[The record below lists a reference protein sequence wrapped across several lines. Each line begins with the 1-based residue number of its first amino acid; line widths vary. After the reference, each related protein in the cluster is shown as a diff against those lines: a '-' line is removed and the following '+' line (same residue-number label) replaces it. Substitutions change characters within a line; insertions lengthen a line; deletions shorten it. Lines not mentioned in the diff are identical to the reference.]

1 VSKGDPHVT
10 ATKDFSV
17 GKGNKVKIA
26 GLGAAAL
33 GGVAKKAPA
42 TPLNAILGVAGGATG
57 TPLNAIG
64 ALAGGIFGGEAKAE
78 ADGTATGAAEVMQ
91 SAVAPEVAQSSTVEA
106 TNAVNAA
113 SVMDAM
119 KAMNAG
125 TAAQPEGMI
134 SPVAV
139 ALSASASGYG
149 SGHRATP
156 YGGGMGAGLGALL
169 GAGFG
174 H

>member
-1 VSKGDPHVT
+1 M
-10 ATKDFSV
+10 
-17 GKGNKVKIA
+17 GKGNKVNIA

-33 GGVAKKAPA
+33 
-42 TPLNAILGVAGGATG
+42 AGGATG
-57 TPLNAIG
+57 SPLNAISGLAAG
-64 ALAGGIFGGEAKAE
+64 ALGGEA
-78 ADGTATGAAEVMQ
+78 DGAAEEEIMQ

-113 SVMDAM
+113 SVLE
-119 KAMNAG
+119 AMNAG
-125 TAAQPEGMI
+125 NAALPEAMI

-139 ALSASASGYG
+139 ALGASAGYG